1 MALRK
6 VGFIGLGNMG
16 FGMARNVAK
25 GGSMVAAFDMN
36 AAAATRLVGEVGA
49 ANARA
54 AASVPD
60 ACAAAQT
67 IVTSLPSNDAVRA
80 VYLGDDGVLAHA
92 AAGTTCL
99 DTSTVDPAVSREVAA
114 AAAARGVAFLDAP
127 VSGGVPGADA
137 GTLTFMVGGGGD
149 DLDAARPVLDAMGAK
164 VFHVGGVG
172 AGEIAKLCNNL
183 VLAISMIGV
192 AEASALG
199 DRLGVDP
206 KALNDVLATSTARC
220 WSCDTYHPA
229 PHVVENAPSNRGYAG
244 GFASK
249 LMLKD
254 LGLAAAAAKPVD
266 AHLPLG
272 DNALAF
278 YAKLCDDGFADL
290 DFSVAY
296 KALREA

>member
-1 MALRK
+1 M
-6 VGFIGLGNMG
+6 
-16 FGMARNVAK
+16 
-25 GGSMVAAFDMN
+25 
-36 AAAATRLVGEVGA
+36 
-49 ANARA
+49 
-54 AASVPD
+54 
-60 ACAAAQT
+60 
-67 IVTSLPSNDAVRA
+67 
-80 VYLGDDGVLAHA
+80 
-92 AAGTTCL
+92 
-99 DTSTVDPAVSREVAA
+99 SREVAA

-137 GTLTFMVGGGGD
+137 GTLTFMVGG
-149 DLDAARPVLDAMGAK
+149 AAAHLEAAKPVLDAMGQA
-164 VFHVGGVG
+164 VFHCGDVG
-172 AGEIAKLCNNL
+172 AGEVAKLCNNL

-229 PHVVENAPSNRGYAG
+229 PGVTEASPANRDYAG

-254 LGLAAAAAKPVD
+254 LGLAAGAAGPVG
-266 AHLPLG
+266 ARLPLG
-272 DNALAF
+272 DHALA
-278 YAKLCDDGFADL
+278 YYTELCDNGFADL

-296 KALREA
+296 KALREDA